1 MAQEKYKEV
10 LIIYS
15 DFYPLVSE
23 NLLSAAQTYL
33 KEKKI
38 EYDAKR
44 VDGSLELPIVLSK
57 FKDKYSGFIVLGCIV
72 KGETDHY
79 QVVKDVCLNQIY
91 SLACKHSLP
100 LSTAILTVDN
110 IDQAIERS
118 DPNKKD
124 LGTKAAAICCNL
136 IKILRS

>member
-23 NLLSAAQTYL
+23 NLLSAAKTYL

-72 KGETDHY
+72 KGE
-79 QVVKDVCLNQIY
+79 
-91 SLACKHSLP
+91 
-100 LSTAILTVDN
+100 
-110 IDQAIERS
+110 RS

-124 LGTKAAAICCNL
+124 LGTKAAAVCCNL